1 MCVTPIYTF
10 FYIHYTFN
18 NNDDFLF
25 DSYEEYCRYVNFKM
39 KSEKCYEFFLKNG
52 IKYLKKYK
60 NLINDSLK
68 SNRCFSIERKLKKK
82 YQKKL
87 IKTNLSKII

>member
-1 MCVTPIYTF
+1 
-10 FYIHYTFN
+10 
-18 NNDDFLF
+18 
-25 DSYEEYCRYVNFKM
+25 M
-39 KSEKCYEFFLKNG
+39 KVRNVMNFLKKG
-52 IKYLKKYK
+52 TKYLKKYK

-68 SNRCFSIERKLKKK
+68 SNRCFSIERNLKKK

>member
-1 MCVTPIYTF
+1 
-10 FYIHYTFN
+10 
-18 NNDDFLF
+18 
-25 DSYEEYCRYVNFKM
+25 M
-39 KSEKCYEFFLKNG
+39 KSEKCYEFFLKKG
-52 IKYLKKYK
+52 TKYLKKYK